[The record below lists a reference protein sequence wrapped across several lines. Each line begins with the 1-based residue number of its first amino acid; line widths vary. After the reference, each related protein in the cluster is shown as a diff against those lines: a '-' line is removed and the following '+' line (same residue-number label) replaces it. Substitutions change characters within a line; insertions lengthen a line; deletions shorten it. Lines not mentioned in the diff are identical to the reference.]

1 MEEEDRCWRRRMGVG
16 GGGWA
21 VEAEDV
27 HWRKKIGVGGGG
39 WVLEKDTGF
48 FIIIHID

>member
-1 MEEEDRCWRRRMGVG
+1 MGVG

-21 VEAEDV
+21 LEEEDG
-27 HWRKKIGVGGGG
+27 HWRRGIGVGGGG

-48 FIIIHID
+48 IIIIHID